1 MRFLLLLAGVLCL
14 ALIVT
19 ARPQDES
26 ADETT
31 TQLSEDAS
39 EEGTHEEG
47 DSEEESDSEA
57 GGSKGDEEGEEGGE
71 EDEVSDSHDGAD
83 EEEEHSEGDDAGG
96 DDATSEDA
104 EEGEGGDAGESDDS
118 EEGGKESDAGAG
130 GKGGEEKDDRRNT
143 YRQVHDQ
150 LKKIMK
156 VGTKDGYLKSFVVAR
171 LQERLMNPT
180 IDLIGTIGKYS
191 KIKECFSSLA
201 KDVAALVK
209 GSEKSYEECTKDKT
223 NPSCGSEGTHDLD
236 EGLVDRQQTLSD
248 CIVEKRDAQ

>member
-1 MRFLLLLAGVLCL
+1 MKFLLLLAGVLCL

-47 DSEEESDSEA
+47 ESEEESDSEA
-57 GGSKGDEEGEEGGE
+57 GGSKGDEEGTEGGE
-71 EDEVSDSHDGAD
+71 EDEVSDSHDGPD

-96 DDATSEDA
+96 DDTSEDA
-104 EEGEGGDAGESDDS
+104 EEGEGGDDGESDDS
-118 EEGGKESDAGAG
+118 AEGDDKSDAGAG
-130 GKGGEEKDDRRNT
+130 GKGGEEKDDPRNT

-201 KDVAALVK
+201 NDVAALVK